1 MYMISEQDL
10 KELEEDTKWLHSNY
24 DTLLSNYNEEFIAI
38 KNQQTLEHDKKM
50 DKLREKLKQRQIDP
64 SQLLIEYIRDKRN
77 EIH

>member
-1 MYMISEQDL
+1 MYMISEQEL
-10 KELEEDTKWLHSNY
+10 KELEEDTKWLHYNY

-50 DKLREKLKQRQIDP
+50 DKLREKLKQRQIVP